1 MNPSVNTTRDEQ
13 SDPSVPFPPP
23 LPAQEKH
30 EEPGFWN
37 RISTMFK
44 LGTIGF
50 LVLLLLIPLSLF
62 ESRLTERL
70 CTRNQAISDITQTW
84 GNDQFIL
91 GPFLQ
96 VPYEKTIV
104 TRKDAYVDG
113 KLVKSDV
120 PTVVKRMAW
129 FLPADYSVASTL
141 VPSERYRGIYKA
153 VLYSGDFKVEGSFA
167 RPDFSEWK
175 IEDKAILWDE
185 ASVIFAVSDLR
196 GVTNEVT
203 IMLGDKQFPLKPGT
217 GCFGFENVVRSKCP
231 VDLWKTVEAG
241 GTIPFKLNIGL
252 KGSGGV
258 RVAPLGLQ
266 TKVILDSTWPDPN
279 FQGAFPP
286 EPRTISKEGFNATWN
301 VAYYGRGYPQSWL
314 SGSEGERE
322 VDGAVIRKSGFGV
335 DLYTPVDSYRLV
347 ERAVKY
353 GILFIVMIF
362 TGFFLF
368 ETLCK
373 LRIHPLQYILVG
385 VALCLFYLM
394 LLALSELMAF
404 GLAYLIGAVASGAM
418 ITFYSASVLKG
429 ARRAQIIAAEL
440 TVIFTFLYTT
450 LQLQDYAL
458 LLGTV
463 GLFIALGIVM
473 FATRNVDWYGTPTK
487 K

>member
-1 MNPSVNTTRDEQ
+1 MNTSEQ
-13 SDPSVPFPPP
+13 DSRHLPPVLQQPPEPHHNP
-23 LPAQEKH
+23 LVVETSLWSKMA
-30 EEPGFWN
+30 
-37 RISTMFK
+37 TMFK
-44 LGTIGF
+44 IGVIGF

-62 ESRLTERL
+62 ESRLRERL
-70 CTRNQAISDITQTW
+70 TTRNQAVSEITETW
-84 GNDQFIL
+84 GSDQFVA
-91 GPFLQ
+91 GPFFQ

-104 TRKDAYVDG
+104 TRKEVYVDG

-129 FLPADYSVASTL
+129 FLPADYNVSSSL

-175 IEDKAILWDE
+175 IEDKAVLWDE
-185 ASVIFAVSDLR
+185 AAVIFAVSDLR

-203 IMLGDKQFPLKPGT
+203 LMFGDKQFPLKPGIA
-217 GCFGFENVVRSKCP
+217 CLGFENAVRSKCP
-231 VDLWKTVEAG
+231 VDLWKTVESG
-241 GTIPFKLNIGL
+241 GTIPFKLKIGL

-266 TKVILDSTWPDPN
+266 TKVTLNSTWPDPK

-286 EPRTISKEGFNATWN
+286 EPRTISKEGFSATWN

-314 SGSEGERE
+314 SGSEDNRD
-322 VDGAVIRKSGFGV
+322 VDGAVLRKSSFGV

-368 ETLCK
+368 ETLGK

-385 VALCLFYLM
+385 VALCLFYML
-394 LLALSELMAF
+394 LLALSELMSF
-404 GLAYLIGAVASGAM
+404 GLSYLIGAVASGGM

-429 ARRAQIIAAEL
+429 AKRAQLIALEL
-440 TVIFTFLYTT
+440 VVIFAFLYTT

-458 LLGTV
+458 LLGTI
-463 GLFIALGIVM
+463 GLFAALGIVM
-473 FATRNVDWYGTPTK
+473 YATRNVDWYGTPTK